1 MVLNI
6 KFLIQDA
13 QLNATGDQVVIVG
26 AASKGIIQREFQH
39 NAMVYKTAY
48 AKNPFDNISDQELEE
63 YRKIVE
69 RKQRGEPGLFSYLL
83 KQLLQQLEV
92 NIHIYFK

>member
-1 MVLNI
+1 
-6 KFLIQDA
+6 
-13 QLNATGDQVVIVG
+13 
-26 AASKGIIQREFQH
+26 
-39 NAMVYKTAY
+39 MVYKTAY

-83 KQLLQQLEV
+83 KQLLQKKIAFVLSVHWE
-92 NIHIYFK
+92 NLSYFARYVLKPHPGTVQISKLRYIF